1 MNFDVQNRHLEKT
14 LKIKLKVEEVHY
26 KIINFKILY
35 SLMINNLKINIP
47 RKYYYII
54 VNRYANGVFT
64 LAVDSA
70 KLFQN
75 ATFLHS

>member
-1 MNFDVQNRHLEKT
+1 MN
-14 LKIKLKVEEVHY
+14 
-26 KIINFKILY
+26 IL
-35 SLMINNLKINIP
+35 